1 MRGRPL
7 RVAKRLTS
15 SRLPLNLAAEQIMNT
30 RHSIFLLLGLAVAL
44 GATGCT
50 TPKLAQQKRV
60 VYGERNDHELAY
72 DFLQPRKTNGLGIV
86 VIVSGGWRSN
96 PDDFKLKMGKA
107 FLRRGYSLFAVS
119 HLSQPK
125 ATIPEI
131 YDDVTRAVRHIREHA
146 GEYGVD
152 PGQLGVTGAS
162 AGAHLSLMV
171 ATRGKEATG
180 KPDGLVRAVAIF
192 FPVTDMLNPGKPS
205 KKEKDGGPS
214 KRFRKLFGID
224 PDDIDAWNRVGRE
237 LSPLH
242 HVDVDTPPVLIIHGD
257 ADKVVSIKQSEWYI
271 EAAEKHGATA
281 KLIRKR
287 GKGHGWVTI
296 LWDMRKFAKWF
307 DEHLEPPAAN

>member
-1 MRGRPL
+1 L
-7 RVAKRLTS
+7 AKRLTPPG
-15 SRLPLNLAAEQIMNT
+15 LPLNLADRQFMKT
-30 RHSIFLLLGLAVAL
+30 RRSTILLLGLGIVL
-44 GATGCT
+44 GDTGCT

-60 VYGERNDHELAY
+60 VYGERNEHELAY
-72 DFLQPRKTNGLGIV
+72 EFLQPQKTNGLGV
-86 VIVSGGWRSN
+86 VVMVSGSWRSN
-96 PDDFKLKMGKA
+96 PSDFKPRIGKT

-119 HLSQPK
+119 HLSQPE

-131 YDDVTRAVRHIREHA
+131 YEDVTRAVRHIREHA
-146 GEYGVD
+146 EEYGVD

-162 AGAHLSLMV
+162 AGGHLSLMV

-214 KRFRKLFGID
+214 KKFRKLFGID

-237 LSPLH
+237 LSPIH
-242 HVDVDTPPVLIIHGD
+242 HVDADTPPVLIIHGD
-257 ADKVVSIKQSEWYI
+257 NDEVVSIRQSEWYV
-271 EAAEKHGATA
+271 EAAEKHGAKA

-287 GKGHGWVTI
+287 GKGHGWATI
-296 LWDMRKFAKWF
+296 LWDIRKFAEWF
-307 DEHLEPPAAN
+307 DEHLGPPVAN